1 MAKNKD
7 INIVLIA
14 GDLTYN
20 GELESHKE
28 MIAKLYRLKNAGK
41 RVFVITATHDFGKS
55 LQSNTKALTDLPR
68 PLRGSISLS
77 SITHLEG
84 MKLSQKTKNPPP
96 TA

>member
-41 RVFVITATHDFGKS
+41 RVSLSLRPTISARS
-55 LQSNTKALTDLPR
+55 LQSNTKAPTDLPR